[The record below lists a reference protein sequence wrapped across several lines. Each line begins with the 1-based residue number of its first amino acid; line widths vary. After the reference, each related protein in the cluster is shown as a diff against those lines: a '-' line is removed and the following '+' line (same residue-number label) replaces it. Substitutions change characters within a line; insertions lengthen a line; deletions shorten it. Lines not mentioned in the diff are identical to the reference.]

1 MTITSAELLDSLLA
15 AEVAEPT
22 AGFGA
27 AVKVLKTGYDK
38 LICNKNLTTYSTQE
52 LLHACPRKFQLK
64 KMAAFA
70 GTSERINSPTFAFG
84 HAVGAGV
91 ATYDATL
98 DMRAAIWECFKAWDI
113 DLLEAERK
121 SKSSAGKSFHEAVWA
136 LYAYKLF
143 HETSMLTDY
152 ETVNIEA
159 TIAIDFEDGHYYSG
173 HIDEVLRN
181 KYTGRYLVKEN
192 KTSGFANINP
202 ALYSNSDQ
210 ALSYSVVIDMLGG
223 TDYEVLYTVYSVPN
237 QEWLSFSFVKPVY
250 KKAAW
255 LQDQLLLHKHIEDY
269 QTVNL
274 FPKRGSACFQFMRTC
289 EYYETC
295 DTAVDTKYGITFD
308 ELPELD
314 SIDDIAKIEKVDYRA
329 TLTDILAKQK
339 SNLNKA

>member
-1 MTITSAELLDSLLA
+1 MLTSADVLDSLLA
-15 AEVAEPT
+15 SDVTEPT
-22 AGFGA
+22 AGFGS
-27 AVKVLKTGYDK
+27 AVKVLKNHYDK

-52 LLHACPRKFQLK
+52 LLHACPRKFQIK
-64 KMAAFA
+64 KLAAFA
-70 GTSERINSPTFAFG
+70 GTSDRINSPTFAFG

-91 ATYDATL
+91 ATYDATQNL
-98 DMRAAIWECFKAWDI
+98 RDAIWECFKAWDI
-113 DLLEAERK
+113 DLLESERK
-121 SKSSAGKSFHEAVWA
+121 SASSSGKSFYEAVWA
-136 LYAYKLF
+136 LYAYESF
-143 HETSMLTDY
+143 YETSILPDY

-223 TDYEVLYTVYSVPN
+223 TDYEVLYTVYSVPK
-237 QEWLSFSFVKPVY
+237 QEWITFSFVKPVY
-250 KKAAW
+250 KKAGW
-255 LQDQLLLHKHIEDY
+255 LQDQLLIHKHIEDY
-269 QTVNL
+269 QTVNF

-295 DTAVDTKYGITFD
+295 DTAVDTKYGVSFD
-308 ELPELD
+308 DLPELE
-314 SIDDIAKIEKVDYRA
+314 SINDIDKIEKVDYRT
-329 TLTDILAKQK
+329 TLSAILAKQK
-339 SNLNKA
+339 ANLNN